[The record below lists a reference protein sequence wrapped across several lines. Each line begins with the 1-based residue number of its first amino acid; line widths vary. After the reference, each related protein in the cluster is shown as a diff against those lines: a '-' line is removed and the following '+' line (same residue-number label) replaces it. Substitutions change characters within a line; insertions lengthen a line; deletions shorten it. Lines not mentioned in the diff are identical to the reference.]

1 MRGSRASPSISCRA
15 WRTPPEARLLEVLY
29 LTVARLAELAA
40 GGDEAGDVARLH
52 APAALRRLERPLDAD
67 LPELRHRSPVAEAAV
82 SEPVAEPAAVAD
94 VVERLRALA
103 LTGAARRFIALVPP
117 ERMDDAEPVFSAAL
131 AAGEDFDLELVPA
144 TDVASVRRPGWILVP
159 TSRRPA
165 A

>member
-1 MRGSRASPSISCRA
+1 M
-15 WRTPPEARLLEVLY
+15 
-29 LTVARLAELAA
+29 
-40 GGDEAGDVARLH
+40 
-52 APAALRRLERPLDAD
+52 
-67 LPELRHRSPVAEAAV
+67 
-82 SEPVAEPAAVAD
+82 AD
-94 VVERLRALA
+94 VVESLRALA

-117 ERMDDAEPVFSAAL
+117 EHLDDAEPVFSAAL